1 MLNKFNDESRQFSPS
16 GIWWSSFFAALSV
29 LLPSAPFM
37 QGMTVVRPLVVAG
50 ILFFCAIL
58 IFFFFFL
65 RQEKKLRIN
74 SGVCQQIIW

>member
-37 QGMTVVRPLVVAG
+37 QGMTVVRPLIVAG

-58 IFFFFFL
+58 IFL